1 VNKLLLPLPAM
12 PSSATLLI
20 RIEETVGRGGVY
32 SGIRI
37 GEFDDLTAGFIR
49 QETDDMALSSGMIM
63 VGLIM
68 LACSG
73 FLPRG
78 MRKFWLS
85 LSVIALAAG
94 SLIFTSSPMPYLLF
108 GSRAEWLQTAF
119 ELALYVAAPAF
130 MHFADIVFQG
140 RYLFYTRLRQ
150 ALWGYAALCFLIY
163 VLDVLMPGRFET
175 GFELIAVKLLNL
187 TMLAGFA
194 TTAALAAV
202 DAFRGNRNG
211 AVLSGG
217 IFILTSS
224 AAADLIMYFA
234 RGEQYEPVLWKFG
247 TLALLV
253 ALIIILSAELASNHA
268 ALIAYTREREE
279 YNRRLQRAEKL
290 RIISDLAASVAHEV
304 RNPLQVTRGFLQ
316 LLAERE
322 MPNRRYY
329 DMAIEELDRAS
340 AIITDF
346 LTFAKPEM
354 EEFTVLDL
362 TDELGK
368 INAIMTPHASL
379 NGVALRFDVRD
390 GLRIEGNSSRFK
402 QAIINF
408 IKNGHRSDGGWR
420 RNHRPGIPGG
430 PSGGHPHPRHRKR
443 HGRGADRE
451 ARNSLLLDQDEGHRP
466 RPDGDV
472 PHHRGDERHHPLRER
487 DGKGNRSHAPVPRH
501 TSGSRLT
508 PCSRKI
514 PHPVEHFPEN
524 GIPPHMMRHFDQMP
538 ASVEAESAAVVQDR
552 AVRDAARHPRLVQQP
567 AVRRDVPNHARIRAV
582 VIAAGRASLG
592 EIPADLAAILEAGVD
607 LRLRRDQ
614 MRGDSHAR
622 HEHQRH
628 AAVQHDARGVDIL
641 DHVAPRSQ
649 AGPANRAR
657 TAYSSCAASSTAART
672 AGDSGAEERD
682 ASGVPAAS
690 RFVSPLISASTSM
703 PETSLS
709 ICGAVAMSDVT

>member
-1 VNKLLLPLPAM
+1 MRTLRYWLALAALHVLFGVHPAEAADERQKLIREWEIRWIFADEAAETGPGSPRADDSSWIAASAGRLQRMPAAAAGVWVRFTIPPTDSWRQPALLINRLYGRRLAVFLDGKLLQESSRTVRFDVNKLLLPLPAM

-94 SLIFTSSPMPYLLF
+94 SLIFTSSPIPYLLF

-408 IKNGHRSDGGWR
+408 IKNGIEAMEDGGEITVR
-420 RNHRPGIPGG
+420 AYRDDRQAGIRIRDTG
-430 PSGGHPHPRHRKR
+430 SGMDEEQIAKLGTPYYSTKTKGTGLGLMVTFRII
-443 HGRGADRE
+443 E
-451 ARNSLLLDQDEGHRP
+451 AMNGTIHFESET
-466 RPDGDV
+466 
-472 PHHRGDERHHPLRER
+472 
-487 DGKGNRSHAPVPRH
+487 GKGTEVTLRFPA
-501 TSGSRLT
+501 
-508 PCSRKI
+508 I
-514 PHPVEHFPEN
+514 HP
-524 GIPPHMMRHFDQMP
+524 DQ
-538 ASVEAESAAVVQDR
+538 
-552 AVRDAARHPRLVQQP
+552 
-567 AVRRDVPNHARIRAV
+567 
-582 VIAAGRASLG
+582 G
-592 EIPADLAAILEAGVD
+592 
-607 LRLRRDQ
+607 
-614 MRGDSHAR
+614 
-622 HEHQRH
+622 
-628 AAVQHDARGVDIL
+628 
-641 DHVAPRSQ
+641 
-649 AGPANRAR
+649 
-657 TAYSSCAASSTAART
+657 
-672 AGDSGAEERD
+672 
-682 ASGVPAAS
+682 
-690 RFVSPLISASTSM
+690 
-703 PETSLS
+703 
-709 ICGAVAMSDVT
+709 